1 MSDSKASSGRQCEK
15 DLIVG
20 RYRIEKKINKSN
32 RGTTYIVTDTKNNNE
47 LWVAFVVIFPYQQ
60 LPDTD
65 NNQLLFFFFKKKSF
79 QIMWNL

>member
-47 LWVAFVVIFPYQQ
+47 L
-60 LPDTD
+60 
-65 NNQLLFFFFKKKSF
+65 
-79 QIMWNL
+79 